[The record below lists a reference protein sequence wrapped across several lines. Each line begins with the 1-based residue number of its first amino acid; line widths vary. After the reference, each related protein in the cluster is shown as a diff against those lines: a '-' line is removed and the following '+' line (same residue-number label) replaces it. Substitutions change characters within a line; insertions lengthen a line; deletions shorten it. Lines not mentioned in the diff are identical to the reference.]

1 MNGILGVIVFVGV
14 TLPLMMLAWPL
25 IVAGWIILG
34 IAGVLGLIG
43 AIIMVWKEK

>member
-1 MNGILGVIVFVGV
+1 MNGILGVIVFVMV

-25 IVAGWIILG
+25 IAAGWIILG

-43 AIIMVWKEK
+43 ATISIWQEK